1 MKCMRCGKEMTN
13 TIGGN
18 YHCPDCGFLV
28 NDLVYRGSKTATSIN
43 VPNPPIVDN
52 NVAYPNVGDTPN
64 DSFWA
69 PRGWICP
76 KCGAVLSPSA
86 SFCPFCAPNNNKSTI
101 TSDRI
106 SYDVDWVHRDSI
118 TGADFGQY
126 INPNTSTTISKE

>member
-1 MKCMRCGKEMTN
+1 MKCLMCGSEMIYTTN
-13 TIGGN
+13 GN
-18 YHCPDCGFLV
+18 YCCPNCGSV
-28 NDLVYRGSKTATSIN
+28 INDLVYRGNKTATSIN

-76 KCGAVLSPSA
+76 KCGAVLSPSI
-86 SFCPFCAPNNNKSTI
+86 SFCPFCAPSNNKSTI

-118 TGADFGQY
+118 TGTGSGQY
-126 INPNTSTTISKE
+126 VNPNINTEISME